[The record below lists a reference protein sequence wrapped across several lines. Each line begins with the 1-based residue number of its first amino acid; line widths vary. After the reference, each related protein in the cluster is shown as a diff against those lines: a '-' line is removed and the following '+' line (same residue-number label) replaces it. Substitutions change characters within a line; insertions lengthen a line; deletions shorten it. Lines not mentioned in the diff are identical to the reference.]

1 MTLAFAVLDEQFGA
15 FPTNFLNIAD
25 IFQIGRLSF
34 FKKAAYRGS
43 LCRLFTRGPTRVFAG
58 IALKEG
64 VPLHVAIESSRV
76 GGTQSCQVCM
86 LLRSKTQPETDVP
99 WSARLVT
106 YVFELGVLGFG
117 LSINEN
123 IGIGVLPNGEEFF
136 VGFAGGCVVAH

>member
-1 MTLAFAVLDEQFGA
+1 MLAFAVLDEQFGA
-15 FPTNFLNIAD
+15 SPTNLLNIANM
-25 IFQIGRLSF
+25 FQIGRLSF

-43 LCRLFTRGPTRVFAG
+43 LCRLFSRGAARVSAG
-58 IALKEG
+58 IALKEA

-86 LLRSKTQPETDVP
+86 LLRSKTQPETEVP
-99 WSARLVT
+99 WSSRLVS

-117 LSINEN
+117 LSINGN
-123 IGIGVLPNGEEFF
+123 IGIGVLPDGKEFF